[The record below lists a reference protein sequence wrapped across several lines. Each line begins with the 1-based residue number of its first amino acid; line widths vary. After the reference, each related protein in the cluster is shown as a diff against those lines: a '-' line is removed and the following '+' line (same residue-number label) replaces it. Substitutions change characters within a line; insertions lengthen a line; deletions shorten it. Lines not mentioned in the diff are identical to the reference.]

1 MGYELATVL
10 ISSFCYDLHIKE
22 LPTLSHQP
30 VSMTHCR
37 GQRYI
42 KKYEITKLLWEFS
55 PFVLLSRDFVLSLH
69 TYSIIILHMAKI
81 IVQNTEITVLSHN
94 DKDYISLT
102 DMANGKQSESRAA
115 DIIKNWIRTRY
126 TIEFL
131 GTWEMIHNPNFKVVE
146 FDHFRMQAGLPSFV
160 MSVSEWI
167 EKTNAIGIIVK
178 KGRYG
183 GTYAFKDIAFEFG
196 TAISVTFKLYLIDE
210 FQRLKE
216 EEQKQLGW
224 TAKREL
230 SKINYRIHTD
240 AIKSHLIPEEVTP
253 TQASIIYAE
262 EADVLNVAMFGMT
275 AKQWREANPDL
286 KGNIRDYATINEL
299 ICLSNMENINAVLI
313 NDGVPQGERLVKL
326 NQIAIQQM
334 QVLEGNSNRN
344 LLK

>member
-1 MGYELATVL
+1 
-10 ISSFCYDLHIKE
+10 
-22 LPTLSHQP
+22 
-30 VSMTHCR
+30 
-37 GQRYI
+37 
-42 KKYEITKLLWEFS
+42 
-55 PFVLLSRDFVLSLH
+55 
-69 TYSIIILHMAKI
+69 MAKI
-81 IVQNTEITVLSHN
+81 TVQNTEITVLSYN

-167 EKTNAIGIIVK
+167 EKTNAIGI
-178 KGRYG
+178 
-183 GTYAFKDIAFEFG
+183 EFG

-240 AIKSHLIPEEVTP
+240 AIKSHLIPEEITAA
-253 TQASIIYAE
+253 QASIIYAE
-262 EADVLNVAMFGMT
+262 EADVLNVAMFGVT
-275 AKQWREANPDL
+275 AKQWRESNPDL

-313 NDGVPQGERLVKL
+313 NEGIPQSARLVKL

-334 QVLEGNSNRN
+334 EVLEENGNRT